1 MIIVRSHIFVSL
13 SLEIIMK
20 IILNV
25 LDNHRIRT
33 YTIRLSTL
41 IINECVMIKEI
52 TIIQHK
58 KINHL
63 NHLSQ
68 FLRVI

>member
-1 MIIVRSHIFVSL
+1 MISVRSHIFVSL

-25 LDNHRIRT
+25 LDNHRIRA

-63 NHLSQ
+63 NHLYQ